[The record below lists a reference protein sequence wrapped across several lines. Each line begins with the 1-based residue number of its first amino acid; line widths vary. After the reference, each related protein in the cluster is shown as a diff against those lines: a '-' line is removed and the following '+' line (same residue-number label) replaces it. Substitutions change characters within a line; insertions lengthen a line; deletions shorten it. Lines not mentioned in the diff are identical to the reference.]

1 MVSLTSP
8 VADRARRSVLVV
20 DRDEEFIGDATR
32 LLDGSTVVPARNVT
46 DAIKALSDSSVDF
59 ALLGPSYAH
68 EAGVTEG
75 GLLLDVDPQL
85 PMVLVSDALDTGVL
99 RAALRAGFRDVIEV
113 PLTAAKLEEVLGNLE
128 RVQAR
133 IAESA
138 EEEAAARLGR
148 VITVISPKGGAGK
161 TVTAT
166 NVALALAAWSDPNR
180 VMIMDTDL
188 QFGDVC
194 LALQIDPRTSIVD
207 IARALDRLD
216 EALLETTMV
225 RHSSGLRVLPA
236 PLEPALADEI
246 STQVVVRVLSMVK
259 RMFDYIV
266 IDTAPFLDEPVLSI
280 LERSEHVLLVVD
292 MDLPSVKNAKLA
304 LDTLKLIK
312 FPMEKIRLVL
322 NRANSKARLDV
333 EELERSL
340 GMPVRAAV
348 PSDRLVPRSLNE
360 GVPVV
365 ALSPR
370 SRVARGFQDV
380 ARLVLAPAEAA
391 ALEQDRNWR
400 WSRR

>member
-1 MVSLTSP
+1 M
-8 VADRARRSVLVV
+8 LVV
-20 DRDEEFIGDATR
+20 DRDETFMKDAAR
-32 LLDGSTVVPARNVT
+32 LLDGATLVSARNVT
-46 DAIKALSDSSVDF
+46 EAIAKLGDASVDL

-75 GLLLDVDPQL
+75 GLLLDVDPAL
-85 PMVLVSDALDTGVL
+85 AMVLVSDALDTKVL
-99 RAALRAGFRDVIEV
+99 RAALRAGFRDVIEA
-113 PLTAAKLEEVLGNLE
+113 PLTGPKLEEVIGNLE
-128 RVQAR
+128 RAQAR
-133 IAESA
+133 IAETA
-138 EEEAAARLGR
+138 DEEAAARLGR
-148 VITVISPKGGAGK
+148 VVTIISPKGGAGK

-166 NVALALAAWSDPNR
+166 NVAVALAAWSEPGR
-180 VMIMDTDL
+180 VAIMDTDL

-194 LALQIDPRTSIVD
+194 LALQIDPRTSLVD
-207 IARALDRLD
+207 VARGLDKLD
-216 EALLETTMV
+216 EALLESVMV

-236 PLEPALADEI
+236 PLEPALADEV
-246 STQVVVRVLSMVK
+246 STVAVVKVLSMLK

-312 FPMEKIRLVL
+312 FPMSKIKLVL

-348 PSDRLVPRSLNE
+348 PSDKLVPRSLNE

-365 ALSPR
+365 ALNPR

-380 ARLVLAPAEAA
+380 ARLVLPDGESE
-391 ALEQDRNWR
+391 LSDEDRAWR
-400 WSRR
+400 WGRR

>member
-1 MVSLTSP
+1 M
-8 VADRARRSVLVV
+8 LVV
-20 DRDEEFIGDATR
+20 DRDDGFIGDAKR
-32 LLDGSTVVPARNVT
+32 LLDSATIIAARNVT
-46 DAIKALSDSSVDF
+46 EAIKAITDASVDF
-59 ALLGPSYAH
+59 AVLGPSYAH

-85 PMVLVSDALDTGVL
+85 PMILVSDALDTGVL
-99 RAALRAGFRDVIEV
+99 RAALRAGFRDVIEA

-133 IAESA
+133 LADSA

-148 VITVISPKGGAGK
+148 VVTVISPKGGAGK

-166 NVALALAAWSDPNR
+166 NVALALAAWTDPNR
-180 VMIMDTDL
+180 VMILDTDM

-207 IARALDRLD
+207 VARALDRLD
-216 EALLETTMV
+216 EALMETTMV
-225 RHSSGLRVLPA
+225 RHTSGLRVMPA

-246 STQVVVRVLSMVK
+246 STQVVVRVLSMAK

-266 IDTAPFLDEPVLSI
+266 VDTAPFLDEPVLSI

-304 LDTLKLIK
+304 LDTLRLIK

-365 ALSPR
+365 VLSPR

-380 ARLVLAPAEAA
+380 ARLVLAPTAAA
-391 ALEQDRNWR
+391 ALAADS
-400 WSRR
+400 SRRWTRR